1 MKGPDTLP
9 ELFSPELLPFAVAL
23 GLMVLLAVVEAASL
37 LLGGSL
43 SAGLDSAHDGLHADV
58 GHADIGHAAA
68 GHLHVEPG
76 AFGKLLDWLCVG
88 RVPALI
94 LLIIFLCGFGFS
106 GLAIQGGITA
116 LAGHALHP
124 VLASVGAA
132 AAALP
137 ITRLGGTLFARI
149 MPRDQTEAVSRDS
162 FVGRVAVVT
171 AGTARRGLPA
181 EAKLR
186 DAFGQTHYL
195 RVEPNDDQATL
206 VAGTEVLIVRRD
218 GAVFHAITAAGS
230 ATRPAISA

>member
-1 MKGPDTLP
+1 MP
-9 ELFSPELLPFAVAL
+9 ESLFAPEMLPFAVAL
-23 GLMVLLAVVEAASL
+23 GLVVLLAVVEAASL

-43 SAGLDSAHDGLHADV
+43 SAGLDSAYDGL
-58 GHADIGHAAA
+58 HADIGHAAA
-68 GHLHVEPG
+68 GHLHVEPHVELG

-162 FVGRVAVVT
+162 VVGRVAVVT

>member
-1 MKGPDTLP
+1 MP
-9 ELFSPELLPFAVAL
+9 ESLFAPEMLPFAVAL
-23 GLMVLLAVVEAASL
+23 GLVVLLAVVEAASL

-68 GHLHVEPG
+68 GHLHVEPHVEPG
-76 AFGKLLDWLCVG
+76 AFAKLLDWLCVG

-195 RVEPNDDQATL
+195 RVEPDDEQATL

>member
-1 MKGPDTLP
+1 MP
-9 ELFSPELLPFAVAL
+9 ESLFAPEMLPFAVAL
-23 GLMVLLAVVEAASL
+23 GLVVLLAVVEAASL

-43 SAGLDSAHDGLHADV
+43 SAGLDSTHADLHV
-58 GHADIGHAAA
+58 DAGHAAV
-68 GHLHVEPG
+68 HHIHVEPG

-94 LLIIFLCGFGFS
+94 LLIIFLCGFGIT
-106 GLAIQGGITA
+106 GLALQGVLKA
-116 LAGHALHP
+116 AAGTALHP
-124 VLASVGAA
+124 VLASLGAL

-137 ITRLGGTLFARI
+137 ITRLGGQLFARI

-218 GAVFHAITAAGS
+218 GAVFHAIAASGT